1 MTALVE
7 SGFAGKVFW
16 VGSVGNR
23 DETLRAE
30 SASEIQL
37 KFEGIAGDSHG
48 GLTRPS
54 CVRVEDLYDLDT
66 PIRNTR
72 QASVL
77 SAEELGLIARD
88 MGMDELPPAL
98 LGANIVTSGIPDL
111 TLVPP
116 ASRLQ
121 FASGATLV
129 VDLENHPC
137 NLPAREI
144 EKEMPGRGRA
154 FKMAAMRRRGIT
166 AWVERE
172 GVVKR
177 NDRVKLFVP
186 AQQAWPH

>member
-7 SGFAGKVFW
+7 SGFAGKVLW

-23 DETLRAE
+23 GESLRAE

-37 KFEGIAGDSHG
+37 EFEGIAGDSHG

-154 FKMAAMRRRGIT
+154 FKMAAMRRRGVT

-177 NDRVKLFVP
+177 NDCVKLFVP
-186 AQQAWPH
+186 AQPAWPH

>member
-7 SGFAGKVFW
+7 SGFSGKVAW
-16 VGSVGNR
+16 VGGVGNR
-23 DETLRAE
+23 EETLRAE
-30 SASEIQL
+30 PADEIQL
-37 KFEGIAGDSHG
+37 AFEGIAGDSHG

-54 CVRVEDLYDLDT
+54 CVRVEDVYALDT

-77 SAEELGLIARD
+77 SAEELSLIAKD
-88 MGMDELPPAL
+88 MGIDELPPAL
-98 LGANIVTSGIPDL
+98 LGANILTSGIPDL

-177 NDRVKLFVP
+177 NDRVALFVP
-186 AQQAWPH
+186 AQPAWPH

>member
-7 SGFAGKVFW
+7 SGFVGKVSW

-23 DETLRAE
+23 DESLRAE

-37 KFEGIAGDSHG
+37 KFDGIVGDSHG

-54 CVRVEDLYDLDT
+54 CVRVEDLYDLET

-77 SAEELGLIARD
+77 SAEELDLIARD
-88 MGMDELPPAL
+88 MGIDELPPAL

-144 EKEMPGRGRA
+144 EKVMPGRGRA
-154 FKMAAMRRRGIT
+154 FKMAAMRRRGVT

-172 GVVKR
+172 GAVKR

-186 AQQAWPH
+186 AQPAWPH

>member
-23 DETLRAE
+23 DETLRSE

-66 PIRNTR
+66 RIRNTR

-186 AQQAWPH
+186 AQPAWPH

>member
-1 MTALVE
+1 MTALIE
-7 SGFAGKVFW
+7 SGFSGEVAW
-16 VGSVGNR
+16 VGGVCNR
-23 DETLRAE
+23 EETLRAE
-30 SASEIQL
+30 PADEIQL
-37 KFEGIAGDSHG
+37 LFEGIAGDSHG
-48 GLTRPS
+48 GLTRSS
-54 CVRVEDLYDLDT
+54 CVRVEDVHPLDT

-77 SAEELGLIARD
+77 SAEELSLIAKD
-88 MGMDELPPAL
+88 MGIDELPPAL
-98 LGANIVTSGIPDL
+98 LGANILTSGIPDL

-144 EKEMPGRGRA
+144 EKEMPGCGRA

-172 GVVKR
+172 GVVRR
-177 NDRVKLFVP
+177 NDRITLFVP
-186 AQQAWPH
+186 AQPAWPH

>member
-48 GLTRPS
+48 GLIRPS

-186 AQQAWPH
+186 AQPAWPH

>member
-1 MTALVE
+1 MAALVE
-7 SGFAGKVFW
+7 SGFSGKVAW

-30 SASEIQL
+30 PADEIRL
-37 KFEGIAGDSHG
+37 VFEGIAGDSHG

-54 CVRVEDLYDLDT
+54 CVRVEDIYPLDT

-77 SAEELGLIARD
+77 STEELGLIAKD
-88 MGMDELPPAL
+88 MGVDELSPAL
-98 LGANIVTSGIPDL
+98 LGANILTSGIPDL

-116 ASRLQ
+116 ASRLR

-144 EKEMPGRGRA
+144 EKEMPGCGRT
-154 FKMAAMRRRGIT
+154 FKMAAMLRRGIT

-172 GVVKR
+172 GVVRR
-177 NDRVKLFVP
+177 NDRVALFVP
-186 AQQAWPH
+186 TQPAWPH

>member
-1 MTALVE
+1 MAALVE
-7 SGFAGKVFW
+7 SGFSGKVAW

-23 DETLRAE
+23 DETLRADP
-30 SASEIQL
+30 ADEIRL
-37 KFEGIAGDSHG
+37 VFEGIAGDSHS

-54 CVRVEDLYDLDT
+54 CVRVEDVHPLDT

-77 SAEELGLIARD
+77 STEELGLIARD
-88 MGMDELPPAL
+88 MGVDELSPAL
-98 LGANIVTSGIPDL
+98 LGANILTSGIPDL

-144 EKEMPGRGRA
+144 EKEMPGCGRT

-172 GVVKR
+172 GVVRR
-177 NDRVKLFVP
+177 NDRVSLFVP
-186 AQQAWPH
+186 AQPAWPH

>member
-7 SGFAGKVFW
+7 SGFSGKVAW
-16 VGSVGNR
+16 VGSVGSR

-30 SASEIQL
+30 PADEIRL
-37 KFEGIAGDSHG
+37 VFEGIAGDSHG

-54 CVRVEDLYDLDT
+54 CVRVEDIHPLGT

-77 SAEELGLIARD
+77 SAEELGLIATD
-88 MGMDELPPAL
+88 MGVDELSPAL
-98 LGANIVTSGIPDL
+98 LGANILTSGIPNL

-121 FASGATLV
+121 FSSGATLV

-144 EKEMPGRGRA
+144 EKEMPGFGRA

-172 GVVKR
+172 GVVRR
-177 NDRVKLFVP
+177 NDRISLFVP
-186 AQQAWPH
+186 AQPAWPH

>member
-7 SGFAGKVFW
+7 SGFAGKVSW

-23 DETLRAE
+23 DESLRAE

-37 KFEGIAGDSHG
+37 KFDGIAGDSHG

-54 CVRVEDLYDLDT
+54 CVRVEDLYDLET

-77 SAEELGLIARD
+77 SAEELDLIARD
-88 MGMDELPPAL
+88 MGIDELPPAL

-154 FKMAAMRRRGIT
+154 FKMAAMRRRGVT

-172 GVVKR
+172 GAVKR

-186 AQQAWPH
+186 AQPAWPH